1 MSNQQWNQGQSGA
14 WTPQPPEG
22 TPEQGQAAQQAPQD
36 WGQQQNWA
44 QQGQTSAS
52 EWGQPTGQPSAPQGT
67 DWTQGQSSAQEWAQ
81 PQAQPQA
88 QPSGQDWGQQQWQ
101 DQQQGQQQGWDQ
113 NQQWGQQPPQQWGQ
127 QGHLPAGYA
136 GTGAPQWAP
145 QPKKPGPFDFSFK
158 RPALPDAAG
167 AIFVLGTIGIGVW
180 WLFQVIES
188 LSYLFDYPMGFFT
201 SVLGGAG
208 LAIFGIMMLRTLLE
222 VGVAMTRT
230 PEPGP
235 DDGEA
240 QGGDSSA

>member
-67 DWTQGQSSAQEWAQ
+67 DWTQGQSSAQEW
-81 PQAQPQA
+81 AQPQA